1 MKKKITAIFLCV
13 ALVAVAVVGASL
25 AYFTDT
31 TEAKTNTFTMGGVD
45 ITLAEPKWNEQVA
58 HTLVPGK
65 FFAKDPTITVAE
77 GSEDSYVYLEL
88 SFNKYNSL
96 LWVMAAD
103 ASADETTN
111 ALKDFTIFDNEGKL
125 LPTYKNSQGAFSSEA
140 FLKAMQTNKAVFQ
153 AIVNKWFKGIAH
165 EDWEIVE
172 TPSADGTNLTVK
184 LAYIGGEKNGVL
196 KAGNAVTFMRAFGMP
211 ASVTQEM
218 IDAGTTDGG
227 MENAFNTEKA
237 PLNLTFKAYAVQAQ
251 GFDTAKAAW
260 DATFGA

>member
-31 TEAKTNTFTMGGVD
+31 TEAKTNTFTMGNVKID
-45 ITLAEPKWNEQVA
+45 LTEPSWKEQAA

-125 LPTYKNSQGAFSSEA
+125 LPAYQNDDGVFSSTK
-140 FLKAMQTNKAVFQ
+140 FLEAMQDNKTVFQ
-153 AIVNKWFKGIAH
+153 AIVNKWFKGITH

-184 LAYIGGEKNGVL
+184 LAYIKNGGVL
-196 KAGNAVTFMRAFGMP
+196 KAGNEVTFMRAFGMP

-218 IDAGTTDGG
+218 IDAGKEVGHMQNT
-227 MENAFNTEKA
+227 FNTA
-237 PLNLTFKAYAVQAQ
+237 GASLNLTFKAYAVQAQ
-251 GFDTAKAAW
+251 GFDTASEAW
-260 DATFGA
+260 NATFGA